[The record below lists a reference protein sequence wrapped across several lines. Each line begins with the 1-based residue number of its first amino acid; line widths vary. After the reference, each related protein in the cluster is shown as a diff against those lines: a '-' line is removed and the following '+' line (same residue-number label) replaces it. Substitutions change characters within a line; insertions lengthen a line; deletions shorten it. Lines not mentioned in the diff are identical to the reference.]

1 MNTLLG
7 AKTEASVPMPLV
19 RSLRFLLCP
28 VVLAG
33 ILLAPVTARA
43 ADGDFVFC
51 NLHDAYAPTN
61 YYSDVF
67 SGDSKKHADYQ
78 DAFHAYLEA
87 HYPGLVGD
95 VACDFRASE
104 ARARR
109 QKDEQQSTDRTD
121 KQKIIETGWK
131 Y

>member
-1 MNTLLG
+1 MITLS
-7 AKTEASVPMPLV
+7 AATTEAPVAMPLV
-19 RSLRFLLCP
+19 RSPGSLLCL

-33 ILLAPVTARA
+33 ILLVPATTRA
-43 ADGDFVFC
+43 ADGDFIFC
-51 NLHDAYAPTN
+51 NLHDSYAPTT

-78 DAFHAYLEA
+78 DAFHTYLEA
-87 HYPGLVGD
+87 HYPGVVGD
-95 VACDFRASE
+95 VVCDSWGSESRAG
-104 ARARR
+104 R
-109 QKDEQQSTDRTD
+109 QKDKQQSTDRVN